1 MPAPTTPVDT
11 LAKNLKMLMAY
22 RKLRKKELAHASGLS
37 ERMIGYILSGE
48 KAATIQTVGDL
59 SKALK
64 VPYWCLILPGLTAE
78 LAGAKIEKLIQH
90 YSVASVEARH
100 YIDQIA
106 DREAIASKQH
116 NEVEHLLSQFREMDD
131 KNSGKRSRDI
141 PLTIDVDDPLPKR
154 DKKRTGG

>member
-1 MPAPTTPVDT
+1 MFAPTTPVDT
-11 LAKNLKMLMAY
+11 LAKNLKMLMAH
-22 RKLRKKELAHASGLS
+22 RKLSKKELAYASGLS

-64 VPYWCLILPGLTAE
+64 VPGWCLIMPGLTAE
-78 LAGAKIEKLIQH
+78 LAGVKIEKLIQH

-106 DREAIASKQH
+106 DREALAVKQH
-116 NEVEHLLSQFREMDD
+116 SEVDHLLRQVREMDD
-131 KNSGKRSRDI
+131 KNYGKKSRDI
-141 PLTIDVDDPLPKR
+141 PFTFDADDQLPKR
-154 DKKRTGG
+154 DKKRSG